1 MTSAPTAVRSHCSTH
16 SPTLGLLKT
25 CHLDDCEVVNVNSC
39 FLRFLL
45 CTRLSGLTVCQQGW
59 ATHTQQ
65 LRDHLAPT
73 PLRGVPAHVAP
84 PAPTSIPPREREKA
98 DDWKGGVF
106 PRPGCGMRWEL
117 VAGAVRN
124 CQLAPQGLELHRA
137 GLLVSRVHL

>member
-1 MTSAPTAVRSHCSTH
+1 MFPALSSLHTPVRADSLSARVGRPHPTAER
-16 SPTLGLLKT
+16 P
-25 CHLDDCEVVNVNSC
+25 
-39 FLRFLL
+39 
-45 CTRLSGLTVCQQGW
+45 SGT
-59 ATHTQQ
+59 
-65 LRDHLAPT
+65 T

-117 VAGAVRN
+117 VAEAVRN
-124 CQLAPQGLELHRA
+124 CQLAPQGSELHRA